1 MVKSFQYNPRKET
14 EKTEDDVNT
23 LITATTPLVSTY
35 DDDNNTLTLSV
46 DTGKTGGK
54 LLKIKADET
63 IADGEFIKLDG
74 DFVVGSA
81 VSTLTTEQVQ
91 DIVGGMVDGG
101 TETNISVSY
110 DDGAGKLNFEAVNDN
125 TQLTTEQ
132 VQDIVGGMV
141 DGGTETNIVVSY
153 DDAAG
158 KLNFEADNDNTQ
170 KTDNEIKDI
179 VGEMV
184 SGNTEGGINVIYQS
198 GDKTLDF
205 DIPWFYDVKFCNFQG
220 GSANHSFFLPF
231 VNTSEIGTSDITPS
245 NSFGTTNASERCHF
259 VAPHDG
265 RVVRICFQCEN
276 DQIDAST
283 ELKYELCEG
292 SGGTEIITK
301 GDKIGNALES
311 DLNLNA
317 NNSRILEI
325 SESDGWH
332 LDIGKSYAIL
342 LTCRDEP
349 VDTQITIVFK
359 WFLIP

>member
-74 DFVVGSA
+74 DFVVGGVPINTQLS
-81 VSTLTTEQVQ
+81 VEEVQ
-91 DIVGGMVDGG
+91 DIVGLMVDGG

-110 DDGAGKLNFEAVNDN
+110 ND
-125 TQLTTEQ
+125 T
-132 VQDIVGGMV
+132 
-141 DGGTETNIVVSY
+141 S
-153 DDAAG
+153 G